1 MTETILRFWA
11 RIRANETAHSTLLRS
26 TALIAF
32 LTIGV
37 KVVSLLKDLVVAQR
51 FGVSAELDAFLIA
64 FVLPSFAIN
73 VIAGSFQA
81 SFVPT
86 YIEVR
91 EKQGDTAAQEL
102 FSAVLWRALL
112 LLAAVAV
119 LMGLLSR
126 PLLSLVASGF
136 DEATLAL
143 CERLYW
149 LLLPSILINGLV
161 VIWGA
166 TLNSFSKFALAAIAP
181 SAVPAITVALLL
193 VAPVEWGVHILAY
206 GLLVGFGIQ
215 VLLLGWALHKR
226 GVQIGI
232 HRSTSS
238 PALNQVFQQYLPM
251 IAGAFL
257 MGGTTLVDQAM
268 ATPLGQG
275 SVSALNYGIKLSSLI
290 LQTGALAVGTA
301 VLPYFSRMIAHE
313 DWRAVRSTLRTYL
326 GLAILASTAMSLFL
340 ILFSTPLVRLLFE
353 RGAFTAEDTALV
365 SQIQALYALQIP
377 FYIGGIIMVRL
388 ISAMKANYLLT
399 IGAVVSLVLNI
410 VLNLLFIEWFG
421 VAGIA
426 LSTSGVYLVAFLV
439 NSVWVS
445 WRLRQH
451 SMTHLPQQ
459 KNSAPTNKE
468 R

>member
-1 MTETILRFWA
+1 MRAGVSALTETILRFWA

-91 EKQGDTAAQEL
+91 EKQGDTVAQEL

-119 LMGLLSR
+119 LMGLFSR

-181 SAVPAITVALLL
+181 SVVPAVTIALLL
-193 VAPVEWGVHILAY
+193 VAPAEWGVHVLAY
-206 GLLVGFGIQ
+206 GLLVGFGMQ

-226 GVQIGI
+226 GIRIGI
-232 HRSTSS
+232 HRGVPS

-251 IAGAFL
+251 IAGSLL
-257 MGGTTLVDQAM
+257 MSGTTLVDQAM

-313 DWRAVRSTLRTYL
+313 DWRGVRSTLRAYL
-326 GLAILASTAMSLFL
+326 GLTLLTSAFMSLFL

-365 SQIQALYALQIP
+365 SQIQAFYALQIP

-399 IGAVVSLVLNI
+399 LATIMNFALNVVLNY
-410 VLNLLFIEWFG
+410 LFIGLLG

-426 LSTSGVYLVAFLV
+426 LSTSFVYLASFTFVSVAV
-439 NSVWVS
+439 T
-445 WRLRQH
+445 WRLRRIAASQG
-451 SMTHLPQQ
+451 
-459 KNSAPTNKE
+459 E
-468 R
+468 V

>member
-1 MTETILRFWA
+1 
-11 RIRANETAHSTLLRS
+11 
-26 TALIAF
+26 
-32 LTIGV
+32 
-37 KVVSLLKDLVVAQR
+37 
-51 FGVSAELDAFLIA
+51 
-64 FVLPSFAIN
+64 
-73 VIAGSFQA
+73 
-81 SFVPT
+81 
-86 YIEVR
+86 
-91 EKQGDTAAQEL
+91 
-102 FSAVLWRALL
+102 
-112 LLAAVAV
+112 
-119 LMGLLSR
+119 
-126 PLLSLVASGF
+126 
-136 DEATLAL
+136 
-143 CERLYW
+143 
-149 LLLPSILINGLV
+149 
-161 VIWGA
+161 
-166 TLNSFSKFALAAIAP
+166 
-181 SAVPAITVALLL
+181 
-193 VAPVEWGVHILAY
+193 
-206 GLLVGFGIQ
+206 
-215 VLLLGWALHKR
+215 
-226 GVQIGI
+226 
-232 HRSTSS
+232 
-238 PALNQVFQQYLPM
+238 
-251 IAGAFL
+251 